1 MLNWRY
7 LPCWRKTMLQ
17 RWGYMVA
24 SVSNNFLFIFLTIII
39 KTYLK
44 VKRLYSRD
52 WYLREHKKVFS
63 TLCKRKN
70 LLLRKS
76 IMDYWKGMSP
86 IVLISSIHWWNGIS
100 PVMLI
105 SFICM
110 FISFILEKLNRWKCN
125 SKWSNFSN
133 LHRIETLPQR
143 EISNRLEFTSALV

>member
-1 MLNWRY
+1 
-7 LPCWRKTMLQ
+7 MLQ
-17 RWGYMVA
+17 RWSYMAA
-24 SVSNNFLFIFLTIII
+24 SISNNFLLIFLTIIM
-39 KTYLK
+39 KNYWK

-52 WYLREHKKVFS
+52 WYLREHQNLFS
-63 TLCKRKN
+63 TLLKGKN

-86 IVLISSIHWWNGIS
+86 IVLISFIHWWNGTT

-110 FISFILEKLNRWKCN
+110 FISFILEKWNRWKGN

-143 EISNRLEFTSALV
+143 EISNRFEFTSALM

>member
-1 MLNWRY
+1 MA
-7 LPCWRKTMLQ
+7 
-17 RWGYMVA
+17 A
-24 SVSNNFLFIFLTIII
+24 SISNNFLLIFLTIIM
-39 KTYLK
+39 KNYWK

-52 WYLREHKKVFS
+52 WYLREHQNLFS
-63 TLCKRKN
+63 TLLKGKN

-86 IVLISSIHWWNGIS
+86 IVLISFIHWWNGTT

-110 FISFILEKLNRWKCN
+110 FISFILEKWNSWKGN

-143 EISNRLEFTSALV
+143 EISNRFEFTSALM

>member
-1 MLNWRY
+1 MA
-7 LPCWRKTMLQ
+7 
-17 RWGYMVA
+17 A
-24 SVSNNFLFIFLTIII
+24 SISNNFLLIFLTIIM
-39 KTYLK
+39 KNYWK

-52 WYLREHKKVFS
+52 WYLREHQNLFS
-63 TLCKRKN
+63 TLLKGKN

-110 FISFILEKLNRWKCN
+110 FISFILEKWNSWKGNINEAILAIYTELKLYPNVKFQTGLSLIQLSC
-125 SKWSNFSN
+125 KHALSNYCVS
-133 LHRIETLPQR
+133 
-143 EISNRLEFTSALV
+143 

>member
-1 MLNWRY
+1 MA
-7 LPCWRKTMLQ
+7 
-17 RWGYMVA
+17 A
-24 SVSNNFLFIFLTIII
+24 SISNNFLLIFLTIIM
-39 KTYLK
+39 KNYWK

-52 WYLREHKKVFS
+52 WYLREHQNLFA
-63 TLCKRKN
+63 TLLKGKN

-86 IVLISSIHWWNGIS
+86 IVLISLIHWWNGTT

-110 FISFILEKLNRWKCN
+110 FISFILEKWNSWKGN

-143 EISNRLEFTSALV
+143 EISNRFEFTSALM